1 MNLKEPETTKNPTS
15 GLTYLHIDLYKVS
28 PEYDYLKINKIK
40 SSNPENLFYYFDLV
54 HYLKK
59 NQNTT
64 ITKEKPQ
71 SKTIYQNILNHRSK
85 GHITFKKQCGKQ
97 FFNLNFTKLWTNT
110 SSSYYLP
117 YHTDLHYQELH
128 FAIKTKQ
135 YTDNCSHNKTNLLPS
150 YKTNKIKS

>member
-1 MNLKEPETTKNPTS
+1 M
-15 GLTYLHIDLYKVS
+15 
-28 PEYDYLKINKIK
+28 KINKIK
-40 SSNPENLFYYFDLV
+40 SSNPKTPFYYFNLV
-54 HYLKK
+54 DYILK

-64 ITKEKPQ
+64 ITKENPQ

-85 GHITFKKQCGKQ
+85 RHIIFCKTMWKI
-97 FFNLNFTKLWTNT
+97 FFHLIFTKLWTNT